1 MCDGFNGQV
10 KGRIR
15 SSKGDKCLQSYLC
28 DSLLL
33 VIENGLWLAL
43 CVRTSKAMILFL
55 VLASHLKYMAG
66 NLFSVW
72 PRHGTRPG
80 PEAGV

>member
-1 MCDGFNGQV
+1 MPSVRPLFDT
-10 KGRIR
+10 
-15 SSKGDKCLQSYLC
+15 
-28 DSLLL
+28 LL
-33 VIENGLWLAL
+33 VIENGLWWAG
-43 CVRTSKAMILFL
+43 CVETGKVMILFL

-72 PRHGTRPG
+72 PRHGTRTG